1 MKCRDDTAS
10 TCPLHVHLLN
20 LNNSNQG
27 FIVRMRNSAVSH
39 IAVLQTFQPPP
50 SLARSDP
57 VLLRTSL
64 RTYVYSLPL
73 AREKGLAIAGFLRFS
88 SLPLALART
97 RFGCEPLCELLRI
110 LADFLLTFA
119 VALARA
125 RRQGTC

>member
-1 MKCRDDTAS
+1 
-10 TCPLHVHLLN
+10 
-20 LNNSNQG
+20 
-27 FIVRMRNSAVSH
+27 MRNSAVSH

-64 RTYVYSLPL
+64 RTSALRTYVYSLPL

-88 SLPLALART
+88 SLPLARART

-125 RRQGTC
+125 RRQGAC